1 MDAFQHR
8 QALRELAQLDFTG
21 RGEAFVEQRF
31 VTPILERLGYE
42 SHKDYEV
49 YRHGDERASFKLQY
63 PPVEHG
69 AVRVKHYNPDYVPT
83 IRKKAFWIIEAK
95 SPKDVQYPF
104 DKKYIVQGLQYC
116 IHPEIQA
123 RYLLLTTGARS
134 AVYDAHASV
143 FLDGEMYEPILDF
156 SSAEIVSRWEA
167 IYGLLSVEKLRGR
180 LEADLKTAYDK
191 LALSS
196 LDEHYPQ
203 RLLYQVGASQRQ
215 HSKTI
220 ERHVN
225 RLWAAN
231 VEQAVEAR
239 RQALESMTA
248 AEAYRLLDQPFTA
261 RPTEGSVFLRKSL
274 DDKTPHAAIFAQL
287 THDFDQQSIFR
298 KVQSFD
304 VACSIY
310 QITDDASVKEACRT
324 FFDKYKGGELPLLNQ
339 AECAGL
345 RVFRKLAVLS
355 LYPDLRKRIEGYLV
369 TAPEMVR
376 FVERPSAFAHVFP
389 FEIELHDRLFS
400 KLKGFGDAE
409 LTRWL
414 NDLLKVEQSI
424 EAAFTEARSKLSDSE
439 RQIGGFETYGVGGSH
454 YAFKNILRT
463 RNVEAPA
470 DLVVSPSEGSPGAA
484 SR

>member
-1 MDAFQHR
+1 MDAFQH
-8 QALRELAQLDFTG
+8 QQTLRELAGLDFTG
-21 RGEAFVEQRF
+21 KGEAFVEQKF
-31 VTPILERLGYE
+31 VTPLLECLGYE

-49 YRHGDERASFKLQY
+49 YRHGDEGALFKLQY

-95 SPKDVQYPF
+95 SPKDVQHPF
-104 DKKYIVQGLQYC
+104 DKKYVVQGLQYC

-123 RYLLLTTGARS
+123 RYLLLTTGAHS

-143 FLDGEMYEPILDF
+143 FFDGEMYEPILEF
-156 SSAEIVSRWEA
+156 SSSEIVSRWEA

-180 LEADLKTAYDK
+180 LEADLKAAYDK

-196 LDEHYPQ
+196 LDERYPQ
-203 RLLYQVGASQRQ
+203 RLLYQVGASQRE

-225 RLWAAN
+225 KLWAAN
-231 VEQAVEAR
+231 VEQAVAAR
-239 RQALESMTA
+239 RQSLESMTA
-248 AEAYRLLDQPFTA
+248 AEVYQLMDQPFTA

-274 DDKTPHAAIFAQL
+274 DDKTPHAAILDQL
-287 THDFDQQSIFR
+287 THDFEQQSIFR

-324 FFDKYKGGELPLLNQ
+324 FLDRYKSGELQLLNQ
-339 AECAGL
+339 VECAGL

-355 LYPDLRKRIEGYLV
+355 LYPDLRKRIESYLE

-376 FVERPSAFAHVFP
+376 FVERPAAFAHVFP
-389 FEIELHDRLFS
+389 FEIELHDRLFA
-400 KLKGFGDAE
+400 KLKRFGETE

-414 NDLLKVEQSI
+414 NDLLKIEQSI
-424 EAAFTEARSKLSDSE
+424 ETAFVEARSKLSDSE

-454 YAFKNILRT
+454 YAFRNMLRT
-463 RNVEAPA
+463 RNIEARP
-470 DLVVSPSEGSPGAA
+470 DLLVSPSEGSRRA
-484 SR
+484 